1 MENAI
6 GREGRVMSN
15 HKYYGGM
22 RKREPPQLSE
32 GGHLE
37 HAHSYWV
44 GPGRGI
50 RKRGIPYRVEVLC
63 DRVLRLL
70 THACRAD
77 RAVLITNVYSY
88 PYDEVGKI
96 HIHPKPVSDE
106 EIKLWKYMAAYIGE
120 SVRLGVPLNIP
131 GSLRD
136 ALNLGTVLVSPAFGS
151 KEGASVVAVF
161 GNSSSPPMDSEDE
174 NTLSRLADKFTHV
187 FRAAISPKN
196 KRFRPHKVSRVLRAR
211 NILLSVSEL
220 CGTLDGLMELVVS
233 LGLAESAYVR
243 ILDEDTGMLKLV
255 TLEGNQQ
262 IADIHS
268 HVPASKCSIMRL
280 APKIRTP
287 RYVEPYQCYSL
298 SESESFSV
306 ICAPFS
312 NDSGNIGVLSLW
324 NPPDEGL
331 APADM
336 RIIRAVVS
344 AAEKAFLDT
353 RMFDSGMK
361 TWERAAFVEYASIAS
376 RASDDVTHIARELL
390 ACLRRAI
397 NFQVGAFVNCEN
409 GFEVFSVLFS
419 SADPLIVSSFEPDDK
434 DTTDDVNARS
444 AFGDAFDSIILGD
457 PDAEEWADKALK
469 QLEPDVTH
477 IYIRH
482 FYMHESLWP
491 SCLAVPLVS
500 GGDTIGCFIIGKPRG
515 DRFNRED
522 IDYCESV
529 RHDLMLLWENF
540 TARIKPKTTPAME
553 AMLERI
559 ETLEQLAVGTAHEI
573 KNPLAVIKGYMQ
585 VMQLDQGLSSEIRQR
600 IDRLLRQVEQISR
613 IADDLAG
620 LAKLT
625 AADISQNSLP
635 KLLEEVLDA
644 LESQVVN
651 TGISIVR
658 VYPDV
663 VPEMPA
669 DAGKLQQAFL
679 NICRNAVEMMSTTGG
694 ELRVAIRVSNDRRNV
709 EIEFRDTG
717 PGISREAMTMLFRP
731 FFTTKRH
738 GTGLGLNISMH
749 IIKLHGGTI
758 RAENVKGGKG
768 AIFTVVLP
776 TTHS

>member
-1 MENAI
+1 
-6 GREGRVMSN
+6 MSN
-15 HKYYGGM
+15 DEYCDDM
-22 RKREPPQLSE
+22 RQGELPLSP
-32 GGHLE
+32 GRGKFGN
-37 HAHSYWV
+37 AHSYWV
-44 GPGRGI
+44 GPGKGI
-50 RKRGIPYRVEVLC
+50 RKRRIPYRVEVLC

-77 RAVLITNVYSY
+77 RAVLIKNVYAH
-88 PYDEVGKI
+88 PYDEVGRI
-96 HIHPKPVSDE
+96 HIHPKPVLDE
-106 EIKLWKYMAAYIGE
+106 ETKLWKYMAAYIGE
-120 SVRLGVPLNIP
+120 SVRLGVPLNVP
-131 GSLRD
+131 GSLQV
-136 ALNLGTVLVSPAFGS
+136 ALNLGTVFVSPAFGS

-161 GNSSSPPMDSEDE
+161 TNSSSPPLDSEDE
-174 NTLSRLADKFTHV
+174 ETLSRLVDKFLHV
-187 FRAAISPKN
+187 FYTSISLGD
-196 KRFRPHKVSRVLRAR
+196 KRFRPQKVSRVLRAR

-220 CGTLDGLMELVVS
+220 CGTLDGLVELVVS
-233 LGLAESAYVR
+233 LGLAKSAYVR

-255 TLEGNQQ
+255 ALAGEQQ

-268 HVPASKCSIMRL
+268 HVPVAKCSIMRL
-280 APKIRTP
+280 APTTRTP

-298 SESESFSV
+298 SESKSSSV

-312 NDSGNIGVLSLW
+312 NDSGNMGVLSLW

-331 APADM
+331 NPADM
-336 RIIRAVVS
+336 RIIRAVIS
-344 AAEKAFLDT
+344 AAERAFLDT
-353 RMFDSGMK
+353 RMYDAGMK
-361 TWERAAFVEYASIAS
+361 TWERAALVEYASIAS

-397 NFQVGAFVNCEN
+397 NFQVGAFVDCQN

-419 SADPLIVSSFEPDDK
+419 STDPLIVSSFAPESNDSTGDLN
-434 DTTDDVNARS
+434 TRS

-457 PDAEEWADKALK
+457 PEAEEWADKALK
-469 QLEPDVTH
+469 QLEPDLTH
-477 IYIRH
+477 IYIRP
-482 FYMHESLWP
+482 FYMHESRWP

-500 GGDTIGCFIIGKPRG
+500 GGDTIGYFVVGKPRG
-515 DRFNRED
+515 DRFNKED

-540 TARIKPKTTPAME
+540 ITRIKPRTTPAVE

-585 VMQLDQGLSSEIRQR
+585 VMQLDQGLSPEIKQR

-620 LAKLT
+620 LAKLN
-625 AADISQNSLP
+625 AADVSPNSLP
-635 KLLEEVLDA
+635 KMLEEVLDT
-644 LESQVVN
+644 LESQVMN

-658 VYPDV
+658 SYPDS
-663 VPEMPA
+663 VPEIPA

-679 NICRNAVEMMSTTGG
+679 NICRNAIEMMSTTGG
-694 ELRVAIRVSNDRRNV
+694 ELRVTVRVSNDRRHV
-709 EIEFRDTG
+709 EVEFRDTG

-738 GTGLGLNISMH
+738 GTGLGLNISSH
-749 IIKLHGGTI
+749 IVKLHGGTI

-776 TTHS
+776 TTHN